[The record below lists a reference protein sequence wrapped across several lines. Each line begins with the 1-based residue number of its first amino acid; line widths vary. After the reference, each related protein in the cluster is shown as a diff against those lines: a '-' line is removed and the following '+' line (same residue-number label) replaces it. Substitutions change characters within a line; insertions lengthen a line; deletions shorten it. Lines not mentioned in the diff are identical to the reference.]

1 MTFSAGVLGKRDPA
15 GNGFTNSM
23 RYNIAP
29 SLASMRHTLI
39 LLGNK
44 SEDWWILLR
53 AKKMIAD
60 GRISSMK
67 LDQQEEDFL
76 NGLDLAW

>member
-1 MTFSAGVLGKRDPA
+1 MIGVWEFYLGMTFSAGVLGERDPA

-44 SEDWWILLR
+44 SED
-53 AKKMIAD
+53 
-60 GRISSMK
+60 
-67 LDQQEEDFL
+67 
-76 NGLDLAW
+76 